1 MGIFPE
7 RILAD
12 RRLAFAWAILV
23 GITLVSWFVATRHG
37 TGPMHPDPAVGMI
50 AIVITL
56 AKVRVISREFMEL
69 RHAPA
74 KLKAAIDAWLITF
87 GLAMVVAYFI

>member
-1 MGIFPE
+1 M

-12 RRLAFAWAILV
+12 KRLAAAWVILV
-23 GITLVSWFVATRHG
+23 GITLISWFIATRHG
-37 TGPMHPDPAVGMI
+37 AGPIQPDPAIGMI

-56 AKVRVISREFMEL
+56 AKVRLISREFMEL

-74 KLKAAIDAWLITF
+74 KLKLVIDVWLVTF
-87 GLAMVVAYFI
+87 GLAMVVAYFV

>member
-1 MGIFPE
+1 MGI
-7 RILAD
+7 LSD
-12 RRLAFAWAILV
+12 KRLAIAWAVLV
-23 GITLVSWFVATRHG
+23 GITAVSWFVATRHG
-37 TGPMHPDPAVGMI
+37 TGPLHPDPAVGMI

-74 KLKAAIDAWLITF
+74 KLKAVIDAWLVTF
-87 GLAMVVAYFI
+87 GLAMVAAYFI

>member
-1 MGIFPE
+1 MGIFPA

-12 RRLAFAWAILV
+12 KRLVAAWAILV
-23 GITLVSWFVATRHG
+23 GITLISWFVATRHG
-37 TGPMHPDPAVGMI
+37 PGPLAPDPLVGMI

-56 AKVRVISREFMEL
+56 AKVRLISREFMEL

-74 KLKAAIDAWLITF
+74 KLRAVIDLWLVAF
-87 GLAMVVAYFI
+87 GLAMVAAYFM

>member
-1 MGIFPE
+1 MGI
-7 RILAD
+7 LSD
-12 RRLAFAWAILV
+12 KRLACAWAILV
-23 GITLVSWFVATRHG
+23 GITLISWFIATRHG
-37 TGPMHPDPAVGMI
+37 TGVMQPDPAVGMI

-74 KLKAAIDAWLITF
+74 MLKAAIDGWLVAF